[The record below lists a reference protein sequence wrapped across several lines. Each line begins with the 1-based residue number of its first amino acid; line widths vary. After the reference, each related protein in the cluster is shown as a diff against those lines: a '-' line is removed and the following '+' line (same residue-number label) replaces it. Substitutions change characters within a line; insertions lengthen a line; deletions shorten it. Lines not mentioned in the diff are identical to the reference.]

1 MKYHCRDEL
10 TNRSLCGL
18 VHAGPETWVFDLEGF
33 LVHYNEEMRCK
44 LCYTEYKRFIN
55 IARRVSHESGYNYE
69 ESSHPMGKND

>member
-44 LCYTEYKRFIN
+44 LCYTEYKRFKE
-55 IARRVSHESGYNYE
+55 RRVQN
-69 ESSHPMGKND
+69 GKDSLHCDDSNSVGR